1 MYCCYVQDPAGYI
14 LAALPL
20 AVCVL
25 SVAAVCQFT
34 LTRSHGSL
42 FVCLVSVTNSSLS
55 LKPLI
60 CSVLLRKCS
69 ATLLTLTPAKSARA
83 FAFERS

>member
-1 MYCCYVQDPAGYI
+1 MYRCYVQDPAGYI

-60 CSVLLRKCS
+60 CSVLLSKCMRRV
-69 ATLLTLTPAKSARA
+69 PRIFPIAK
-83 FAFERS
+83 